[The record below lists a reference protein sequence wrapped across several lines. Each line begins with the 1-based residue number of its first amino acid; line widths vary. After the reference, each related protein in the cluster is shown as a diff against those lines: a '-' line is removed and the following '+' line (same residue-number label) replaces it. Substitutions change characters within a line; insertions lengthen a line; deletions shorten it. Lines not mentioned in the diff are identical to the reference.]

1 MFYIML
7 SARFDKTSGDEL
19 TFKGVTIK
27 LHKCKLATWE

>member
-1 MFYIML
+1 MYYIML

-19 TFKGVTIK
+19 TSKGVTIK